1 MWSINDND
9 IYFAVTYND
18 LKDGGTILDSMGY
31 KPVIYSSKL
40 LWNINEF
47 LHSKKINTINDI
59 WVLYRKE

>member
-1 MWSINDND
+1 VRSINAND

-18 LKDGGTILDSMGY
+18 LKNGRPMLDSLGY
-31 KPVIYSSKL
+31 KPVLYSSNL
-40 LWNINEF
+40 LWHINEF